1 MVFLLLFQVK
11 HMKLNGFFSWVGWL
25 VGWQYLNS
33 NQPQNKEELTFWQII
48 NIILDLGISFIERL
62 YTKIEGKFIFFE
74 MSEENIIATKW
85 LIQ

>member
-1 MVFLLLFQVK
+1 M
-11 HMKLNGFFSWVGWL
+11 